1 LSAASRDDALVD
13 GGLVAVA
20 ISRAAVSALVT
31 IILVTGARVHQRR
44 PSVTQRLVQLCE
56 HTPNEV
62 MRQTIETNVGDS
74 ISNLHVLLMLTVTFA
89 VLQRHLHWRTILR
102 TIPLVKK
109 GKGSLDSITER
120 RVPELIPVVGS
131 QPADDVSYKPGG
143 RLPLLSARPAV
154 TLATLT
160 RTATN
165 FAAW

>member
-1 LSAASRDDALVD
+1 MINSGGGCTQGANVLESVRQTLSAASRDDALVD

-56 HTPNEV
+56 HTHPNEV

-89 VLQRHLHWRTILR
+89 VLQRHLHWRTILH

-109 GKGSLDSITER
+109 GKGSPDSITER
-120 RVPELIPVVGS
+120 RVPELIPVLGS
-131 QPADDVSYKPGG
+131 LAVS
-143 RLPLLSARPAV
+143 LQV
-154 TLATLT
+154 T
-160 RTATN
+160 
-165 FAAW
+165 